1 MMIRRKKILIM
12 IFTLLIVLCLVGCS
26 KSSYTNSF
34 KVYYTNSALDKLVA
48 VSYGTNQTDSNS
60 IIGELLSQMNIVQK
74 SDDVVVI
81 KKDYV
86 SIEKY
91 EIIDNIANIYFNQA
105 YYNMDATRQALYRGA
120 VVKTLTQID
129 GIDYVV
135 FYADNIPVNYLDGTQ
150 IGTMSASDFID
161 TDGNSVSDLQWSD
174 LILYFANSKGDKL
187 VKENFSVAYSRN
199 VSIERA
205 IVEQLIK
212 GPDITTDGMT
222 LPTTLK
228 LLNISVKD
236 GICYVNLD
244 STFLTEIVN
253 VSSSIPI
260 YSIVDSLCEL
270 DNIDKV
276 QFLINGD
283 SKKVYRESI
292 SLDASFEM
300 NSDIISQNNQ

>member
-1 MMIRRKKILIM
+1 M
-12 IFTLLIVLCLVGCS
+12 IFTLLIILCLAGC
-26 KSSYTNSF
+26 KKKSYTYTYN
-34 KVYYTNSALDKLVA
+34 VYYTNSDVDKLVS
-48 VSYGTNQTDSNS
+48 VSYGTNQNDLNS
-60 IIGELLSQMNIVQK
+60 SIEELLDRMNTVQK

-86 SIEKY
+86 SIERY
-91 EIIDNIANIYFNQA
+91 EMSDNIANIYFNQQ

-120 VVKTLTQID
+120 VVETLTQIE
-129 GIDYVV
+129 GVEYVM
-135 FYADNIPVNYLDGTQ
+135 FYVDEIPAVYLDGTA
-150 IGTMSASDFID
+150 IGMMSASDFID
-161 TDGNSVSDLQWSD
+161 ANDNNVSNLQWSE
-174 LILYFANSKGDKL
+174 LILYFANAKGDKL

-205 IVEQLIK
+205 VVEQLIK
-212 GPDITTDGMT
+212 GPDITTNGMT
-222 LPTTLK
+222 LPVNLK

-244 STFLTEIVN
+244 SSFLTEIVN
-253 VSSSIPI
+253 VSSTIPI

-270 DNIDKV
+270 SNVDKV

-292 SLDASFEM
+292 SLDAPFEM
-300 NSDIISQNNQ
+300 KADIINLDN

>member
-1 MMIRRKKILIM
+1 MKKRKKIVSM
-12 IFTLLIVLCLVGCS
+12 IFTLFIVLCLTGC
-26 KSSYTNSF
+26 KSNTYTNSF
-34 KVYYTNSALDKLVA
+34 NVYYTNSDVNKLVS
-48 VSYGTNQTDSNS
+48 VKYGTNQTDPNS
-60 IIGELLSQMNIVQK
+60 ILGELLDKMNTVQK
-74 SDDVVVI
+74 SNDVVVI

-91 EIIDNIANIYFNQA
+91 DKTDNIANVYFDQQ

-129 GIDYVV
+129 GIDYVM
-135 FYADNIPVNYLDGTQ
+135 FYVDGISATYLNGTT
-150 IGTMSASDFID
+150 IGMMSASDFID
-161 TDGNSVSDLQWSD
+161 ADDNNASNLQWSD

-212 GPDITTDGMT
+212 GPDITTDGVT
-222 LPTTLK
+222 LPANLK

-244 STFLTEIVN
+244 SEFLTQIVN

-260 YSIVDSLCEL
+260 YSIVNSLCEL

-292 SLDASFEM
+292 SLDAPFSM
-300 NSDIISQNNQ
+300 NADIIYQDN